1 MKSDTITHYSSVFE
15 WYTRHKGIILKAS
28 YVALIFMSFSSSQP
42 PKSPKKSTELDDGK
56 QVDPKQDQKPPEKI
70 PVTKTYKLDKET
82 IVKLFKV
89 LVPSWK
95 SNVPFYFFA
104 QLVLLFI
111 RALLTL
117 RVAALDGWLVSSLI
131 KKKTST
137 FFKLLL
143 QWMALGIPAA
153 LTNSLLDFVTNQLSL
168 NINRNFTG
176 LLMEMYLPTQ
186 DKDSAKKK
194 NPNYYSLL
202 HAPSEDKVTD
212 PNQRITTDVT
222 NLSSSLASLPNHV
235 LKPSLDLILC
245 SFELAKTGSA
255 EGTLI
260 LGLVAHTTSLFLK
273 FMSPNFTKFAIERSR
288 LEGYL
293 RSLHSRIVNFSEE
306 IGITRG
312 HTRELDIVDQ
322 SYYELEKFSDYEI
335 RAKAVYDTATDFIV
349 KYTWGAAGLVL
360 CATPIFINKFSNII
374 DHDTSAKFITS
385 RRLLLSASSSLGM
398 LIQSRKDIQQVVGYV
413 KRISEFSE
421 ALKNADS
428 ANEQGSTAL
437 NKGVISYD
445 NNRIEFKDIPL
456 ITPANIVL
464 LKSLS
469 FKIEHG
475 DNVLIAGPNGCG
487 KSSLFRILGGLWPV
501 ISGELTIPREF
512 ENVFYLPQRAYL
524 FKSSLKDQIIY
535 PSTTYKH
542 KTNKELYEIF
552 QVLEL
557 TFLLQENV
565 AIEMAK
571 NPNLEVHEID
581 PFETV
586 RNWPEELSIGV
597 QQRLAMSRL
606 YYHKPKFAVLD
617 ECTSAVSPKMEQLMY
632 AHMQKL
638 NISVLSVAHR
648 SSLWHF
654 HNYILKFKGDGTYTF
669 KNLDAE
675 KRLNWE
681 NELISVNKILRDVP
695 ILEAKLKDLKIAQ
708 ESQEIRRSQSQ
719 LLLAQQAN
727 NTGKFGSRVPLN
739 KVR

>member
-1 MKSDTITHYSSVFE
+1 MNTKALSQYSGLFQL
-15 WYTRHKGIILKAS
+15 YTRHKGLILKTS
-28 YVALIFMSFSSSQP
+28 YLVLLFMTFSSSQP
-42 PKSPKKSTELDDGK
+42 HKSTKKSNELDDGK
-56 QVDPKQDQKPPEKI
+56 QGTEQKNEKQPL
-70 PVTKTYKLDKET
+70 TKQYKLDKET

-95 SNVPFYFFA
+95 SNVPLYFLA
-104 QLVLLFI
+104 QLVLLVI

-117 RVAALDGWLVSSLI
+117 RVASLDGWLVSSLI
-131 KKKTST
+131 KKKTT
-137 FFKLLL
+137 LFFKLLL

-168 NINRNFTG
+168 NINRNFTDQ
-176 LLMEMYLPTQ
+176 LMALYLPSQ
-186 DKDSAKKK
+186 DENVVEKK

-222 NLSSSLASLPNHV
+222 NLSSALASLPNHV

-260 LGLVAHTTSLFLK
+260 LGVVAHTTSLFLK

-288 LEGYL
+288 LEGRL
-293 RSLHSRIVNFSEE
+293 RSLHSRVVNFSEE

-322 SYYELEKFSDYEI
+322 SYYELEKFADYET

-360 CATPIFINKFSNII
+360 CATPIFINKFSNIV
-374 DHDTSAKFITS
+374 DHNTSAKFITS

-398 LIQSRKDIQQVVGYV
+398 LIQSRKEIQQVVGYV
-413 KRISEFSE
+413 KRISEFSD
-421 ALKNADS
+421 ALMAVDS
-428 ANEQGSTAL
+428 STDKDSQVL
-437 NKGVISYD
+437 NKGIISYD

-469 FKIEHG
+469 FKVEHG

-501 ISGELTIPREF
+501 ISGELTIPKEF

-535 PSTTYKH
+535 PSTKYKH
-542 KTNKELYEIF
+542 QSNKELYEIF

-557 TFLLQENV
+557 TFLLHENV

-571 NPNLEVHEID
+571 NPNLEVHQID
-581 PFETV
+581 PFETI

-632 AHMQKL
+632 SHIKKL
-638 NISVLSVAHR
+638 GISVLSVAHR

-669 KNLDAE
+669 KKLDAE
-675 KRLNWE
+675 KRLSWE
-681 NELISVNKILRDVP
+681 NELIEVNKVLRDVP

-719 LLLAQQAN
+719 LLLAQQLQG
-727 NTGKFGSRVPLN
+727 NTGRRPIHAGR
-739 KVR
+739 